1 MNQEK
6 ITSQLPAPCIIDFGT
21 IVDREDM
28 KRLLHDLGRV
38 RYVHT
43 LDEIKQSESEG
54 LVQEVFAHPHRSTL
68 VANHSIYLNI
78 QSFDYLQIHKS
89 KKPLTSYDLIKDNRQ
104 LRLIPLCN
112 FVQDRGVRQNLQ
124 NDFEEMLTD
133 VLSSK
138 WDMSIDDD
146 DCPF

>member
-43 LDEIKQSESEG
+43 LDVIKQSEGEG
-54 LVQEVFAHPHRSTL
+54 WVQEVFAHPHRSTL

-78 QSFDYLQIHKS
+78 QSFDYLQIHKY
-89 KKPLTSYDLIKDNRQ
+89 KKSSTYFDLIKDNRQ

-112 FVQDRGVRQNLQ
+112 SVQDRGVRQNLQ